1 MTKEKTVN
9 IWNTRN
15 ASSRLGQ
22 LRIDDLP
29 AVGKELSDQ
38 DLQLVA
44 GGVTITIEGSGGG
57 TCTFDNDIDM
67 VGDR

>member
-1 MTKEKTVN
+1 MN
-9 IWNTRN
+9 ILNTRG

-29 AVGKELSDQ
+29 VVGQELSAE

-44 GGVTITIEGSGGG
+44 GGFEIIITGNPTGGG
-57 TCTFDNDIDM
+57 TCTFNDDSDFYA
-67 VGDR
+67 DR